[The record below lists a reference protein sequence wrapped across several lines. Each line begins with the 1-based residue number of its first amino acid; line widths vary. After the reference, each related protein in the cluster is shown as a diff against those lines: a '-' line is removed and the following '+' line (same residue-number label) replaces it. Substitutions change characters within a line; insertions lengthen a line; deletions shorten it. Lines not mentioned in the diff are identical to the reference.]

1 MAINLQALRQTMMYK
16 YGASGSEFD
25 AAFID
30 AVNRVSV
37 DAKTDIGLEVA
48 AITQITGELD
58 IDDMYYPVWKE
69 GVSFYIAR
77 DRQWAKEPEQS
88 AERYYRWAIGA
99 AQTAKRDEDE
109 GTYGLESNWG
119 S

>member
-1 MAINLQALRQTMMYK
+1 MAINLQALRQTMQYK

-37 DAKTDIGLEVA
+37 DAKTDIGLEVD

-58 IDDMYYPVWKE
+58 IDDVYYPVWKE

-77 DRQWAKEPEQS
+77 DRQWAKEPEAS
-88 AERYYRWAIGA
+88 SERFYRRAIGA
-99 AQTAKRDEDE
+99 AQSYKREED
-109 GTYGLESNWG
+109 GAGWGLKSNWG